1 MKVIRSRSLLS
12 NIKKIVTN
20 LSSLYGLIMITLMS
34 NVAYADYAL
43 NMSPG
48 VSQISQKIYHL
59 HMTIFWICVAIGV
72 VVFGVLIY
80 SLIMHRKSIGHKAHD
95 FHENTAVEIIWTIIP
110 FVILISM
117 AIPATTVLKYIDD
130 KSNSDILVKVTGYQ
144 WRWHYEYPDQ
154 DINFYSNLL
163 TPQEQIENKDTKD
176 VHYLR
181 DVDNYLVL
189 PVGKKIRFLF
199 TANDVI
205 HSWWVPELGIKKDTV
220 PGFINESWVII
231 DKPGIYRG
239 QCAELCGARHAYMP
253 IVVDARSE
261 VDYQKWI
268 AEQLV
273 KKQTAVPN
281 AHEAAAAAAMQAI
294 EDEEKARTQVPT
306 ATAPIVDEIK
316 ADPEAANTDVKMPS
330 SVNTENA
337 DKEVKTDKAD
347 KVKAEVRAEA
357 LTDDKNKS
365 KADSKAKK

>member
-1 MKVIRSRSLLS
+1 MKVTKSRSILS
-12 NIKKIVTN
+12 SLKKIVTN
-20 LSSLYGLIMITLMS
+20 VYGIITLALINNIAFAEYGL
-34 NVAYADYAL
+34 
-43 NMSPG
+43 NMTQG
-48 VSQISQKIYHL
+48 VSQISHKIYQL

-117 AIPATTVLKYIDD
+117 AIPATSVMKYIDD

-144 WRWHYEYPDQ
+144 WRWHYEYPEHEVSY
-154 DINFYSNLL
+154 YSNLS

-176 VHYLR
+176 ALYLH
-181 DVDNYLVL
+181 DVDNPLVL
-189 PVGKKIRFLF
+189 PINKKIRFLF

-205 HSWWVPELGIKKDTV
+205 HSWWVPALGIKKDTV

-261 VDYQKWI
+261 EDYNKWI
-268 AEQLV
+268 IEQAAKEKPV
-273 KKQTAVPN
+273 PVNHGFVNVNTAPPSN
-281 AHEAAAAAAMQAI
+281 APA
-294 EDEEKARTQVPT
+294 
-306 ATAPIVDEIK
+306 ATAP
-316 ADPEAANTDVKMPS
+316 
-330 SVNTENA
+330 
-337 DKEVKTDKAD
+337 
-347 KVKAEVRAEA
+347 AEKQ
-357 LTDDKNKS
+357 DKS
-365 KADSKAKK
+365 KTKQKNQNK